1 MTLPEYIAKHG
12 KEKCARKWG
21 VSLRTVEY
29 WFAGETLPRRS
40 KLPHIIKTTGLTH
53 AELYAGLAAKD

>member
-1 MTLPEYIAKHG
+1 MSLRDYIDKHG

-29 WFAGETLPRRS
+29 WHAGDTIPRRK
-40 KLPHIIKTTGLTH
+40 KLPLVLKTTGLTH
-53 AELYAGLAAKD
+53 ADIYAAAKE